1 VRVRGPMLAAAV
13 GLVAAVAMAQEG
25 ALIERGVF
33 TVAQAERG
41 RGQYQTHCVECH
53 APDLGG
59 TTFGDG
65 APALKGNG
73 FLEGDN
79 LYAVFDEMKR
89 AMPFNAPG
97 SLSESVYI
105 DVLAYVLR
113 ENGYPAGSEELK
125 PDPAVL
131 KQIVVPKK

>member
-1 VRVRGPMLAAAV
+1 MATAALGLAAAV
-13 GLVAAVAMAQEG
+13 AAAQE
-25 ALIERGVF
+25 APPIERGVF
-33 TVAQAERG
+33 TAAQAERG
-41 RGQYQTHCVECH
+41 KGRYQTHCVECH

-65 APALKGNG
+65 APALKGDG
-73 FLEGDN
+73 FLAGEN
-79 LYAVFDEMKR
+79 LYAVFDEVKR

-97 SLSESVYI
+97 SLSDDVYI

-125 PDPAVL
+125 ADPAVL
-131 KQIVVPKK
+131 KQIVIPKK